1 MSRTFAP
8 TRAMRSVAP
17 QLIDALV
24 PVHIAET
31 EAERDA
37 IFAFRYSVYAEEL
50 GRKLGDADHDRG
62 RVRDPEDDQGYT
74 TLLYTED
81 EGRRVTGTARIRHWD
96 PGQVPDKD
104 WAAFSME
111 RFDGIDRMTTAE
123 LGRLMIAPA
132 HRGQLPVV
140 SMGCATYQ
148 LMAGELKADV
158 GFSSCTAG
166 LVKHYRLLGFRTYA
180 GRLIPT
186 PDGISVPLVIFPSDS
201 GYFTE
206 VGAFIGAFVDEYF
219 GGNGRPHLDL
229 GRWTGVLDTN
239 AAPVRFDSEVVLER
253 LSGFRNAQT
262 EAPTILDALSEETV
276 ATLSAEGFL
285 LNLSA
290 GQLLT
295 EKSLKQRELFII
307 IEGGFEVHD
316 GDRRLRLIGP
326 GEVIG
331 EIGFFGSSGRRTAS
345 VTAVTDGQVLALRRH
360 FVDELMKTDAAGA
373 AEILFQLAR
382 VLADRQYL

>member
-1 MSRTFAP
+1 VSRIVAP
-8 TRAMRSVAP
+8 TEAMRSVAP
-17 QLIDALV
+17 ELIDALV

-50 GRKLGDADHDRG
+50 GRKLGNADHERG
-62 RVRDPEDDQGYT
+62 HVHDPEDDQAYT

-81 EGRRVTGTARIRHWD
+81 EDGRVTGTSRIRHWD

-104 WAAFSME
+104 WATFSME
-111 RFDGIDRMTTAE
+111 QFDGIERLTTAE
-123 LGRLMIAPA
+123 LGRLMIAPG
-132 HRGQLPVV
+132 HRGQLPIV
-140 SMGCATYQ
+140 SMGCAAYQ
-148 LMAGELKADV
+148 LMAGKADV
-158 GFSSCTAG
+158 GFCNCAAG

-180 GRLIPT
+180 GKLIPT

-201 GYFTE
+201 RYFTE
-206 VGAFIGAFVDEYF
+206 AGAFVGAFVNEYF
-219 GGNGRPHLDL
+219 GGKGRPHLDL
-229 GRWTGVLDTN
+229 GRWSGVLDTN
-239 AAPVRFDSEVVLER
+239 AAPVRFDPDVVLER
-253 LSGFRNAQT
+253 VSDFRQAET
-262 EAPTILDALSEETV
+262 ETPTILDALSEETV
-276 ATLSAEGFL
+276 TKLSARGFL

-316 GDRRLRLIGP
+316 GGRRLRLIGP
-326 GEVIG
+326 GDVIG

-360 FVDELMKTDAAGA
+360 FVDELMKTDPAGA

-382 VLADRQYL
+382 ALADRQYL